1 MSERENLWP
10 GWKTVRLIGRGS
22 FGAVY
27 EIERDILGERE
38 KAALKVIRIP
48 QNESDIQE
56 MYGDGYDEESIT
68 NAFQAHLKSIVS
80 EYSLMRK
87 MNGSSNVVNCDDVR
101 YVQHDDS
108 IGWDIYIKMELLT
121 PLIESLPA
129 SISEDTVIKIA
140 RDICRALVLC
150 RQFGIVHRDIK
161 PQNIFVSP
169 LGDYKLGDFGIAKTV
184 EKTSGGT
191 KIGTYKYMAPE
202 VYNNRP
208 YGAGADIYSF
218 GLVLYWLLNER
229 RAPFLPLPPEKLRA
243 GMEEEARTRRFSG
256 EALPAPAHGSAELKR
271 IVLKACAFDPKD
283 RYQTADEML
292 HDLNALGG
300 AETPQDTPATVPPV
314 ILPAEEAEEDK
325 TVGAWTTPAA
335 QPRPEEDKTVGAW
348 AVPEEPAAEA
358 TAQPEEDK
366 TVGVW
371 TQTPETKKPE
381 PAPTPAPAPKKQ
393 KKWWLAAVAAVA
405 VVAMIAIAGTHGRKT
420 VQTTSKPTSVPTAVP
435 TATPEPTAT
444 PKAPIVAVSAGEYH
458 TVGLRSDGTVCA
470 VGGDG
475 FGQCGVSGWQDIVAV
490 SAGAFHTV
498 GVKSDGTVAAV
509 GLNDAGQCNLSSW
522 RNIVAVSV
530 AYAHTVGLKSDG
542 TVVAVGNNYSG
553 QCDVS
558 DWQDIMAISAG
569 RECTI
574 GLKSDGTVV
583 VAGWNYVSGKGA
595 DGTVIRARD
604 YNNNRQVEALDTWKD
619 IADVS
624 GGTLHIV
631 GLKSDGT
638 VVTSAVVDYAVGQCA
653 SDADVSAVLGVSNWE
668 NVAAVSVWWKHIVGL
683 KSDGTVVAAGWDRY
697 GQCDVSGW
705 KNIIEISA
713 GANHTVGLKS
723 DGTVV
728 AVGNNS
734 YGQCDVSDW

>member
-1 MSERENLWP
+1 MNERETLWP
-10 GWKTVRLIGRGS
+10 GWETVRLIGRGS

-27 EIERDILGERE
+27 EIERDILGEKE

-48 QNESDIQE
+48 QNESDVQE

-101 YVQHDDS
+101 YVQHDDG

-208 YGAGADIYSF
+208 YGAGADIYSL

-256 EALPAPAHGSAELKR
+256 EVLPAPAHGSAELQR
-271 IVLKACAFDPKD
+271 IVLKACAYDPKD

-300 AETPQDTPATVPPV
+300 AETPQDIPATGSPV
-314 ILPAEEAEEDK
+314 TPPAEEAEDDK
-325 TVGAWTTPAA
+325 TVGAWTSPVA
-335 QPRPEEDKTVGAW
+335 QPQQTEEDKTVGAW
-348 AVPEEPAAEA
+348 AAPEKPAAEA
-358 TAQPEEDK
+358 AAQTEEDR
-366 TVGVW
+366 TIGVW
-371 TQTPETKKPE
+371 TQTPEAKKPE
-381 PAPTPAPAPKKQ
+381 PAPAPDSAPKKVKK
-393 KKWWLAAVAAVA
+393 KKWWLDAIATVA
-405 VVAMIAIAGTHGRKT
+405 VVAAIAIVGTRVGGT
-420 VQTTSKPTSVPTAVP
+420 AQTAPAPTSVHAEVP
-435 TATPEPTAT
+435 ETTAT
-444 PKAPIVAVSAGEYH
+444 PKAPIVAVSAGAYYSIAIREDGTVAAAGSVDASVLGWTDIVAVSTYSNH
-458 TVGLRSDGTVCA
+458 TVGLRSDGTV
-470 VGGDG
+470 VSTLDGKTLYDGGKDSYE
-475 FGQCGVSGWQDIVAV
+475 VSGWSDIIAVA
-490 SAGAFHTV
+490 AGKSHAV
-498 GVKSDGTVAAV
+498 GLRSDGTV
-509 GLNDAGQCNLSSW
+509 
-522 RNIVAVSV
+522 VATGSNTLGACDVS
-530 AYAHTVGLKSDG
+530 AWKDIIAISATEDKTVGLKSDG
-542 TVVAVGNNYSG
+542 TVVVTRPYGDESQWKDIVSIASGRIHVVGLKSNGTVVATGYSDSD
-553 QCDVS
+553 QCDVA
-558 DWQDIMAISAG
+558 DWADIVAISAG
-569 RECTI
+569 DSHT
-574 GLKSDGTVV
+574 
-583 VAGWNYVSGKGA
+583 
-595 DGTVIRARD
+595 
-604 YNNNRQVEALDTWKD
+604 
-619 IADVS
+619 
-624 GGTLHIV
+624 V
-631 GLKSDGT
+631 GLKSDGS
-638 VVTSAVVDYAVGQCA
+638 VVAVGYNYYDQCG
-653 SDADVSAVLGVSNWE
+653 DVAD
-668 NVAAVSVWWKHIVGL
+668 
-683 KSDGTVVAAGWDRY
+683 
-697 GQCDVSGW
+697 W
-705 KNIIEISA
+705 KNITMISA
-713 GANHTVGLKS
+713 GGYHTVGLKS
-723 DGTVV
+723 DGTAV
-728 AVGNNS
+728 AVGDNT